1 ITQILQE
8 IQLRTSEVIEMIKTT
23 ERIEENI
30 KTFYNTGDTFI
41 EIVKEV
47 RNIEKLINNITQFT
61 DDHHTD
67 SELLFNII
75 SDITKK
81 VEEYQNMVDKIV
93 IQINDLH
100 QIDYRVNMDLNNMIT
115 ILKNKKF
122 QVKNGE

>member
-47 RNIEKLINNITQFT
+47 KNIEKLINNITQFT
-61 DDHHTD
+61 DDHSTD

-93 IQINDLH
+93 IQINNLH
-100 QIDYRVNMDLNNMIT
+100 QIDYRVNMDLNNMIAT
-115 ILKNKKF
+115 LKNKKI
-122 QVKNGE
+122 QVKNG